1 MEVKVCVDCG
11 TIVGFDS
18 DSLKAAIAEAE
29 TNLREQ
35 RGEE

>member
-1 MEVKVCVDCG
+1 
-11 TIVGFDS
+11 VGFDS